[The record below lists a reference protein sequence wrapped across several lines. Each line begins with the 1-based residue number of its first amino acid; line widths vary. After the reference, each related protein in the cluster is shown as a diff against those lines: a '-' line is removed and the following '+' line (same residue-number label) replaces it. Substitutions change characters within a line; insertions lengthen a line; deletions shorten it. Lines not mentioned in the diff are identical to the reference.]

1 MEWLLRRGPGGCT
14 RSQASRF
21 AVSVQ
26 RDELPVSMLRASIQR
41 SDGQWN
47 RILGSTMEVSSAV
60 AVWVANAFFCVL
72 VRRYSVQH
80 HLANAVSF
88 NYYCPSV

>member
-1 MEWLLRRGPGGCT
+1 MEWLLGRGPGGCIGPK
-14 RSQASRF
+14 RRALPF
-21 AVSVQ
+21 PFQ

-41 SDGQWN
+41 SDGQSN
-47 RILGSTMEVSSAV
+47 RILGSAMEVSSEV